1 MGPHLP
7 ENSHNTGING
17 DTNSDEENHLEVP
30 ENDGWRIG
38 YEVEMNGIGIVN
50 VYDVGQNADTSDNSC
65 SSDSSEDV
73 DDDDSEAKRAGYRP
87 LLTDAPLKS
96 TEAEAE
102 TYEDKYHAGTSKYTW
117 READKIPHVNLPPIV
132 DKNCYTIPHKPV
144 DIPLDEG
151 RIMNSKKRATPESD
165 SLVNCEKANRGIWL
179 VKVPRYLSEVW
190 EKMLEAKLGN
200 WSQALAKAAQ
210 NNISR
215 PSSLTAGN
223 EIKKPMVK
231 GAAKTAEIPDEHRF
245 LIGDL
250 NNQTMAVLCEDKS
263 GLEEEANFRTGKLSV
278 EGRVSGEK
286 AECQPP
292 NSLSY
297 MKMKIR
303 QIETVSQPK
312 QYVQTMDRAVVKFK
326 PTNLHKE
333 NFAKDKA
340 KKDGAKTVRGDLDT
354 VRQAVFHAFEKH
366 QYYKLVDL
374 QNLTKQPTG
383 FLKEILMDIANYNTA
398 PPHKSMWELKP
409 EYRNYD
415 ASTS

>member
-144 DIPLDEG
+144 DIPLDE
-151 RIMNSKKRATPESD
+151 D
-165 SLVNCEKANRGIWL
+165 
-179 VKVPRYLSEVW
+179 KVSQI
-190 EKMLEAKLGN
+190 KLAM
-200 WSQALAKAAQ
+200 S
-210 NNISR
+210 NISLPP
-215 PSSLTAGN
+215 PSAWDKNITDKKLADLMQSQVIHSINFDESRTLNGLACHSELPTAQRG
-223 EIKKPMVK
+223 MCYF
-231 GAAKTAEIPDEHRF
+231 H
-245 LIGDL
+245 
-250 NNQTMAVLCEDKS
+250 
-263 GLEEEANFRTGKLSV
+263 
-278 EGRVSGEK
+278 
-286 AECQPP
+286 
-292 NSLSY
+292 
-297 MKMKIR
+297 
-303 QIETVSQPK
+303 
-312 QYVQTMDRAVVKFK
+312 VVK
-326 PTNLHKE
+326 NLISE
-333 NFAKDKA
+333 LPKA
-340 KKDGAKTVRGDLDT
+340 KIYEAACD
-354 VRQAVFHAFEKH
+354 EKKSRCE
-366 QYYKLVDL
+366 YFGSC
-374 QNLTKQPTG
+374 NL
-383 FLKEILMDIANYNTA
+383 L
-398 PPHKSMWELKP
+398 
-409 EYRNYD
+409 
-415 ASTS
+415 